1 MINDFELVKKI
12 CECVSDGYD
21 DEETREEDENRLLAE
36 IELLEK
42 NSYIRAALECL
53 CNRVEDLI

>member
-1 MINDFELVKKI
+1 MINDFELAKKI
-12 CECVSDGYD
+12 CDCVSDEYD
-21 DEETREEDENRLLAE
+21 DEEVREEDESRLLAE
-36 IELLEK
+36 IELLGK

>member
-12 CECVSDGYD
+12 CDCVSDGYD
-21 DEETREEDENRLLAE
+21 DEEVREEDENRLLAE

-42 NSYIRAALECL
+42 NSYIRAALEYL